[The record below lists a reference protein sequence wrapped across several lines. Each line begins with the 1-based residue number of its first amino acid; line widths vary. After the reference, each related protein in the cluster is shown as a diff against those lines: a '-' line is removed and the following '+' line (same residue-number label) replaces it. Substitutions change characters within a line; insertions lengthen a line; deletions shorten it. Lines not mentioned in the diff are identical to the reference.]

1 MKNKEQQLK
10 ELNIRVDYHKM
21 EGKKDYEVVWF
32 DSSDEMISKMEK
44 ISAMNDYS
52 NDEPHLRPQREG
64 RFSKETWVFG
74 ALENYDKTLE
84 YLREGKVLPAVQKRA
99 QEVYDILTNKPEIQE
114 MLQKAE
120 TFKRK
125 RVYSEEGAE
134 LCIDRVMAGD
144 PAHWQKQTRG
154 RKMPL
159 VKLGLNIAGSAAEDE
174 SMFNQIAAVC
184 GVVVDILT
192 RSGFS
197 VELYACSSADG
208 ITPENNITTVMT
220 RIKAAEEQIDL
231 NRIYSVGASG
241 FLRCWMFKVYRYV
254 LKGSAYGH
262 LGYPYSVNK
271 TMKDI
276 IGLDYVI
283 DSSFKHSDNNRSA
296 FTKIEGLFEEVISR
310 H

>member
-1 MKNKEQQLK
+1 MKNKQQQI
-10 ELNIRVDYHKM
+10 EALNIRVDYHKM
-21 EGKKDYEVVWF
+21 EGSKNYEVVWF

-44 ISAMNDYS
+44 ISLDNNYS
-52 NDEPHLRPQREG
+52 EEQRDCNRPGSGEH
-64 RFSKETWVFG
+64 TWTFG
-74 ALENYDKTLE
+74 ALKNYENTLE

-99 QEVYDILTNKPEIQE
+99 QEVYDILTSKPEIQE

-144 PAHWQKQTRG
+144 TAHWQKQTRG

-159 VKLGLNIAGSAAEDE
+159 VKLGLNIAGSAAENE

-197 VELYACSSADG
+197 VELYACSSGDG
-208 ITPENNITTVMT
+208 ITSENNITTVMT

-254 LKGSAYGH
+254 LKGSAYSY
-262 LGYPYSVNK
+262 LGFPYSVNK

-283 DSSFKHSDNNRSA
+283 DSSFKYSDNNRSA

>member
-1 MKNKEQQLK
+1 MKTKEQQLE
-10 ELNIRVDYHKM
+10 ELSIRVDYFPLK
-21 EGKKDYEVVWF
+21 ESRKKYEVVWF

-44 ISAMNDYS
+44 ISIMNDYS
-52 NDEPHLRPQREG
+52 GDKRDCTKPGGGNHEW
-64 RFSKETWVFG
+64 SYG
-74 ALENYDKTLE
+74 ALQNYENTLE
-84 YLREGKVLPAVQKRA
+84 YLREGKVLPKVQKRA
-99 QEVYDILTNKPEIQE
+99 QEVYDILTSKPEIQE
-114 MLQKAE
+114 MLQNAE

-197 VELYACSSADG
+197 VELYACSSGDS
-208 ITPENNITTVMT
+208 ITSENGITTVMT

-231 NRIYSVGASG
+231 NRIYSVGAVG
-241 FLRCWMFKVYRYV
+241 FLRCWMFKVYRHV
-254 LKGSAYGH
+254 LKGTPYSS
-262 LGYPYSVNK
+262 LGYPYNVNQQ
-271 TMKDI
+271 MKDI

-283 DSSFKHSDNNRSA
+283 DSSFKYSDNNRSA
-296 FTKIEGLFEEVISR
+296 FTKIEGLFNEVIQR